1 MKHQYQEQL
10 LLWLLNLSNRE
21 LEDIKAKVDVELQDR
36 EYRVKENLC
45 NDIHIQEEQIM
56 EGYTNEEVF
65 EDALAM
71 GLTPDD
77 PDVIAGGYSEA
88 FGEYI
93 AEKERKESMRTTGA

>member
-1 MKHQYQEQL
+1 MNIRN
-10 LLWLLNLSNRE
+10 LNIQDTSSDALQALYER
-21 LEDIKAKVDVELQDR
+21 IGQELQDR
-36 EYRVKENLC
+36 EYRIKENLC

-77 PDVIAGGYSEA
+77 PEVIAGEYAKEFA
-88 FGEYI
+88 EYI
-93 AEKERKESMRTTGA
+93 AQKERKQSMRTTGA

>member
-1 MKHQYQEQL
+1 MNIRN
-10 LLWLLNLSNRE
+10 LNIQDASSAALQALYER
-21 LEDIKAKVDVELQDR
+21 IGQELQDR
-36 EYRVKENLC
+36 EYRIKENLC

-77 PDVIAGGYSEA
+77 PDVIAGEYAEEFA
-88 FGEYI
+88 EYI
-93 AEKERKESMRTTGA
+93 AQKERKQSMNTTGA

>member
-1 MKHQYQEQL
+1 MNIRN
-10 LLWLLNLSNRE
+10 LNIQDASSAALQALYER
-21 LEDIKAKVDVELQDR
+21 IGQELQDR
-36 EYRVKENLC
+36 EYRIKENLC

-77 PDVIAGGYSEA
+77 PEVIAGEYAEEFA
-88 FGEYI
+88 EYI
-93 AEKERKESMRTTGA
+93 AQKERKQSMHTTGA